1 MFCTSNAVQAELSL
15 HVQNVYCHHI
25 HQGVDIM
32 KIQHKVTCLT
42 LALGMTAFAAGS
54 AFADDDRAE
63 MELIAKAAGL
73 ISLEEASSMALA
85 AKPGTIIDA
94 DLDDRE
100 WTSGWDYEFEIIDAA
115 GVEWEVDIDAKTG
128 EVRRVRKDWF

>member
-1 MFCTSNAVQAELSL
+1 MSNAVQAELSL
-15 HVQNVYCHHI
+15 HMQNVYCHHI

-32 KIQHKVTCLT
+32 KIQHKVTCLA

-73 ISLEEASSMALA
+73 ISLEEASSRALA

>member
-1 MFCTSNAVQAELSL
+1 MLDAVQVELSL

-32 KIQHKVTCLT
+32 KIQHKVSSLV
-42 LALGMTAFAAGS
+42 LALGMTAFAAAP

-73 ISLEEASSMALA
+73 ISLEEASSKALA

>member
-1 MFCTSNAVQAELSL
+1 MLDAVQAELSL

-32 KIQHKVTCLT
+32 KIQHKVSSLV
-42 LALGMTAFAAGS
+42 LALGMTVFAAAP

-73 ISLEEASSMALA
+73 ISLEEASSKALA

>member
-1 MFCTSNAVQAELSL
+1 
-15 HVQNVYCHHI
+15 
-25 HQGVDIM
+25 M
-32 KIQHKVTCLT
+32 KIQHKVSSLEM
-42 LALGMTAFAAGS
+42 ALGMTAFASAP

-73 ISLEEASSMALA
+73 ISLEEASSKALA

>member
-1 MFCTSNAVQAELSL
+1 
-15 HVQNVYCHHI
+15 
-25 HQGVDIM
+25 M
-32 KIQHKVTCLT
+32 KIQHKVSSLV
-42 LALGMTAFAAGS
+42 LALGMTAFAA
-54 AFADDDRAE
+54 APACADDDRAE

-73 ISLEEASSMALA
+73 ISLEEASSKALA

>member
-1 MFCTSNAVQAELSL
+1 MLDAVQAELSL

-32 KIQHKVTCLT
+32 KIQHKVSSLV
-42 LALGMTAFAAGS
+42 LALGMTAFAAAP

-73 ISLEEASSMALA
+73 ISLEEASSKALA

>member
-1 MFCTSNAVQAELSL
+1 MLDAVQAELSL

-32 KIQHKVTCLT
+32 KIQHKVSSLV
-42 LALGMTAFAAGS
+42 LALGMTAFASAP

-73 ISLEEASSMALA
+73 ISLEEASSKALA

-115 GVEWEVDIDAKTG
+115 GV
-128 EVRRVRKDWF
+128 